1 MRNME
6 LKVFSGAALVNGKQ
20 VHVILAA
27 SSQRGAVA
35 ALHGVGLDVS
45 VRHLTTYWR
54 VTGNEQDRAIALASP
69 GKVLAAS
76 SLQSSDFKPL
86 PPRPL
91 AKVPQPPKVPTD
103 PEARKRYDVARRA
116 DSDEA
121 KRARGERRLT
131 TWLPKEA
138 AEALDR
144 LTGGSKERGAVQAA
158 LVLALTTCAA
168 QQGTKAA

>member
-1 MRNME
+1 M
-6 LKVFSGAALVNGKQ
+6 
-20 VHVILAA
+20 
-27 SSQRGAVA
+27 
-35 ALHGVGLDVS
+35 
-45 VRHLTTYWR
+45 
-54 VTGNEQDRAIALASP
+54 
-69 GKVLAAS
+69 
-76 SLQSSDFKPL
+76 
-86 PPRPL
+86 
-91 AKVPQPPKVPTD
+91 
-103 PEARKRYDVARRA
+103 ARRA